1 MSYNSILEAIKT
13 NSEINPGKL
22 CVGDKKN
29 KETYGQFWKMINK
42 GAAYLEKNG
51 VKKGDVVV
59 LRGAQKVEYLFS
71 IFSIQLLGAIACP
84 LEKAVKEDRILEIMN
99 FVETKYFL
107 DTKKLKDTS
116 AECISLKEM
125 FKEAMNDETEC
136 DVNKYELPK
145 SDDLSEILFTTG
157 TTGKSKG
164 IKIICKNNI
173 AIVQNVSEAI
183 GITSDDVEMVTAPLN
198 HSMGLRRTYSVFYKG
213 GTVIMTDGV
222 KFVEDFFKLLDLY
235 HVTGLTFAPAILEQ
249 LLKFAKDRFGTYSE
263 QIHYIQLGSAPLS
276 EKAKETLKEM
286 FPNTKLFNIYGAT
299 ESGCTVS
306 LEFSKYGDKKGS
318 IGIPNV
324 NANIIFVDDN
334 RNIVDASAENPGN
347 LAFKGAMN
355 MPGYLKEPE
364 ITKEV
369 LDDEGTLYTN
379 DLGYMG
385 EDGFVYLLGR
395 KGDVINMGG
404 IKIAPSEI
412 EEVVAQNEMIKE

>member
-29 KETYGQFWKMINK
+29 KATYGQFWKMINK

-173 AIVQNVSEAI
+173 AIAQNVSEAI

-222 KFVEDFFKLLDLY
+222 KFVEDFFK
-235 HVTGLTFAPAILEQ
+235 
-249 LLKFAKDRFGTYSE
+249 
-263 QIHYIQLGSAPLS
+263 
-276 EKAKETLKEM
+276 
-286 FPNTKLFNIYGAT
+286 
-299 ESGCTVS
+299 
-306 LEFSKYGDKKGS
+306 
-318 IGIPNV
+318 
-324 NANIIFVDDN
+324 
-334 RNIVDASAENPGN
+334 
-347 LAFKGAMN
+347 
-355 MPGYLKEPE
+355 
-364 ITKEV
+364 
-369 LDDEGTLYTN
+369 
-379 DLGYMG
+379 
-385 EDGFVYLLGR
+385 
-395 KGDVINMGG
+395 
-404 IKIAPSEI
+404 
-412 EEVVAQNEMIKE
+412 